1 MKEVSKSN
9 VHCSPMPG
17 NDALNVPR
25 CVADVMTRDT
35 VTLGPERSFAEAVGL
50 MATQFFHHILVV
62 DEDDRLCGVISDR
75 DVLRALARTPNWN
88 AKKISEIMT
97 EDSITTVPEA
107 PLSSA
112 LGVMLDKRINCLPV
126 IGSDGRVCGILTS
139 TDLLKVY
146 QNIQSVLEQ
155 R

>member
-1 MKEVSKSN
+1 
-9 VHCSPMPG
+9 MPG

-50 MATQFFHHILVV
+50 MATHFFHHILVV
-62 DEDDRLCGVISDR
+62 DEDDRLRGVISDR
-75 DVLRALARTPNWN
+75 DVLRALARTRNWN
-88 AKKISEIMT
+88 AKTTSEIMT

-107 PLSSA
+107 LLSST

-126 IGSDGRVCGILTS
+126 IDSDGRVCGILTS

-146 QNIQSVLEQ
+146 QNLHSVLEQ

>member
-1 MKEVSKSN
+1 
-9 VHCSPMPG
+9 
-17 NDALNVPR
+17 
-25 CVADVMTRDT
+25 
-35 VTLGPERSFAEAVGL
+35 

-88 AKKISEIMT
+88 AKKTSEIMT
-97 EDSITTVPEA
+97 ENSITTVPEA

>member
-1 MKEVSKSN
+1 MKEVSKPN
-9 VHCSPMPG
+9 VLSSTMPG

-88 AKKISEIMT
+88 AKTTSEIMT

-107 PLSSA
+107 LLSSA

-126 IGSDGRVCGILTS
+126 IDSDGRVCGILTS

-146 QNIQSVLEQ
+146 QNLQSVLEQ